1 MGKHHMSDVKI
12 LATGF
17 GFPEGPVVCK
27 DGSVILTEIRNNQL
41 SRVEPDGK
49 TSVFSRCGGGPN
61 GLAFGPDGA
70 LYLCNNG
77 GSKYVE
83 GYSMGVAPHPDYRF
97 GYIQR
102 IDAKT
107 GEAKTLYCEVDGH
120 KLSAPND
127 IVFDTQGGFYFTDLG
142 KRYARHRDHGGLYYA
157 MPDGSKVTEIAYPI
171 LSPNGCGLSP
181 DGKTLYVADTEGAR
195 LWAFDIE
202 APGELRKPAPHAHH
216 SGRVIAGLPGN
227 ARFDS
232 LAVLAN
238 GNIGVATLNTGYIT
252 EISPGGEIVRAVK
265 MPDTY
270 PTNIC
275 FGGPDMRTA
284 YITLSDSGRLG
295 VMQWETPG
303 LKLNYG

>member
-1 MGKHHMSDVKI
+1 MNDVAI
-12 LATGF
+12 IASGF
-17 GFPEGPVVCK
+17 GFPEGPVVCS
-27 DGSVILTEIRNNQL
+27 DGSIILTEIRNNQL
-41 SRVEPDGK
+41 SKVAPDGR

-77 GSKYVE
+77 GSRYVE
-83 GYSMGVAPHPDYRF
+83 GSSMGVAPHPDYK
-97 GYIQR
+97 GGSIQR

-107 GEAKTLYCEVDGH
+107 GDAKTLYTEVGGH

-157 MPDGSKVTEIAYPI
+157 LPDGSKVSEIAFPI

-181 DGKTLYVADTEGAR
+181 DGKTLYAADTEGAR

-202 APGELRKPAPHAHH
+202 APGVLRKPAAHAHH
-216 SGRVIAGLPGN
+216 SGRVVAGLPGN

-238 GNIGVATLNTGYIT
+238 GNIAVATLNTGYIT
-252 EISPGGEIVRAVK
+252 EVAPGGEIVRAVK
-265 MPDTY
+265 MPDQY

-275 FGGPDMRTA
+275 FGGADMRTA

-295 VMQWETPG
+295 SIQWPTPG
-303 LKLNYG
+303 LKLNFG